1 MSRPEPHQ
9 VTLMLQSLEE
19 GDREAAADLL
29 PMLYAELRRL
39 AHSLM
44 AGKTAGNTLQ
54 ATALVHEA
62 YLRLVPNEGPG
73 WNSRGHFFG
82 AAAKAMRR
90 ILVEQAR
97 RKKAVKHGGEMNRVD
112 IEVDTLGRDGK
123 ELDFLALD
131 EALDELAQ
139 LGDRKVD
146 VVLLRHLTG
155 LSIAETAA
163 ALQISESTVEADWRF
178 SRAFLFDRLSDQI
191 PPPEDFRT

>member
-1 MSRPEPHQ
+1 MDDPSPHP
-9 VTLMLQSLEE
+9 VTLALQSLKP
-19 GDREAAADLL
+19 DDPEAAASLL
-29 PMLYAELRRL
+29 PVLYQELRRL

-44 AGKTAGNTLQ
+44 AGQTAGNTLQ

-62 YLRLVPNEGPG
+62 YLRLVPLEDPG

-97 RKKAVKHGGEMNRVD
+97 RKKAVRHGGELDRVD
-112 IEVDTLGRDGK
+112 IEIDTLGK
-123 ELDFLALD
+123 ESNPLDFLALD
-131 EALDELAQ
+131 EALDELAV

-163 ALQISESTVEADWRF
+163 ALAVSESTVEADWRF
-178 SRAFLFDRLSDQI
+178 ARAFLFERLSVKDTRED
-191 PPPEDFRT
+191 PPS

>member
-1 MSRPEPHQ
+1 MPQNSSHQ

-19 GDREAAADLL
+19 GDREAAAHLL
-29 PMLYAELRRL
+29 PLLYAELRRL

-44 AGKTAGNTLQ
+44 AGRTAGNTLQ

-62 YLRLVPNEGPG
+62 YLRLVPGEGPG

-82 AAAKAMRR
+82 AAARAMRR

-97 RKKAVKHGGEMNRVD
+97 RKKAVKHGGDMDRVD
-112 IEVDTLGRDGK
+112 IEVDTLGREGK

-131 EALDELAQ
+131 LALDELGQ

-146 VVLLRHLTG
+146 VVLLRHLSG

-163 ALQISESTVEADWRF
+163 ALQVSESTVEADWRF
-178 SRAFLFDRLSDQI
+178 SRAFLYARLSDQL
-191 PPPEDFRT
+191 PDPSQAPA